1 MKPQGEILVN
11 IFTFVFFEFLYFN
24 MSKGY
29 NNTIYTITI
38 IMLITAINFICSQ
51 DNNFSRRDVLIK
63 TLKNAEKLARYDERL
78 TFLCECRRSDIY
90 PKFIQYIG

>member
-38 IMLITAINFICSQ
+38 IMLITAINFISYY
-51 DNNFSRRDVLIK
+51 SV
-63 TLKNAEKLARYDERL
+63 KNI
-78 TFLCECRRSDIY
+78 DIAF
-90 PKFIQYIG
+90 KFN

>member
-38 IMLITAINFICSQ
+38 IMLITAINFI
-51 DNNFSRRDVLIK
+51 NH
-63 TLKNAEKLARYDERL
+63 T
-78 TFLCECRRSDIY
+78 
-90 PKFIQYIG
+90 